1 VKRFLSELLVQALA
15 FSPLLLAGYWLV
27 ADHGQAPERVV
38 IDAARL
44 AAIRTEFRET
54 WSRYPT
60 GDEMRGL
67 VASAVGDEILVRE
80 AEALGIGP
88 GDPAL
93 EQRVRQK
100 YESLADERLAGRA
113 PSQDEL
119 VAWFELH
126 AARYARPP
134 TLSYSQLLLVAAGT
148 TGDAV
153 GAARRLRVK
162 LNRGVKPSRLGLK
175 TELPS
180 REHGVRLDE
189 IARDYGPHFANII
202 AQLPVG
208 TWSGPVESNYGAHL
222 VRVESIVPGRPPPF
236 EDVRGEVMQDFERAR
251 RQRELEADLA
261 KLRRKYEVI
270 VEPQN
275 TRQATNSRGR

>member
-1 VKRFLSELLVQALA
+1 MKRYLSELLVQALA
-15 FSPLLLAGYWLV
+15 FSPLLLVGYWLV
-27 ADHGQAPERVV
+27 ADHGHATERVV
-38 IDAARL
+38 IDGARL
-44 AAIRTEFRET
+44 AAIRAEFRET

-60 GDEMRGL
+60 VDEMRGL

-80 AEALGIGP
+80 AEALGIGRD
-88 GDPAL
+88 DPDL

-100 YESLADERLAGRA
+100 YESLANERLAGRA
-113 PSQDEL
+113 PTQDEL

-134 TLSYSQLLLVAAGT
+134 TVSYSQLLLVAAGT
-148 TGDAV
+148 AGDAA

-162 LNRGVKPSRLGLK
+162 LDRGVKPLRLGLE
-175 TELPS
+175 TSLPA

-189 IARDYGPHFANII
+189 IARDYGAHFANII

-222 VRVESIVPGRPPPF
+222 VRVDSIAPGGPPPF
-236 EDVRGEVMQDFERAR
+236 EDVRGEVLQDFERAR
-251 RQRELEADLA
+251 RQRALETDLA
-261 KLRRKYEVI
+261 EIRRKYEVI
-270 VEPQN
+270 VEPPN
-275 TRQATNSRGR
+275 TRQANRE